1 MSRQIIYS
9 NSAPILW
16 STVDEAFNRIN
27 DNFTELYLSVGGGGA
42 VDLTSLSTSVIPS
55 TNETFDLGS
64 PTKRWRDIYLSG
76 SSIHLGTAVITS
88 TAGIVNL
95 PAGSTIGSLALDESY
110 FKTIAVPGQANI
122 VADTGTDTLTIAAST
137 GIALTTSASTDTLTI
152 ANNGVLTNAAG
163 AGITVSAATGNV
175 TITNA
180 GVLSTIAGYGISVS
194 GATGNVTIANTGI
207 VSVTTDPGSGITLD
221 TSIPGTVRITNA
233 APSVPQNIFQTI
245 AVSGQSNVVAD
256 LPTDTLTLVN
266 GTGISITTNA
276 GADSVTFTNSGVTS
290 FAVSGVGLSASAA
303 TGSITLS
310 NTGVTAISAG
320 DGISINQSTGTVVVT
335 NTRFGFTSIAVGGQ
349 SSVLADNST
358 DTLVL
363 VAGEGIQLTTNAVS
377 DSITFDVT
385 YLKGSVF
392 SDTSTL
398 LINAATGKIVGDIE
412 TSRLRTSE
420 SRVVLGVGA
429 GTTGGSGAS
438 LTIGTYAGYTNQ
450 GTGAIAV
457 GPYAGETNQGT
468 SGMAIGPYSGQTGQG
483 LSTLAVGVYAGQT
496 NQGNVAVALGA
507 FAGNVGQ
514 GTNAVSVGPY
524 AGANNQGAG
533 AVAIGLYAGT
543 NNQFANSIVINASG
557 ATLDATAA
565 GFYVD
570 PIREVTGPQTL
581 YYNPSNKEV
590 TWGPVPSGGVG
601 GGGTSS
607 YEFSV
612 AGDDSTQRVIS
623 NGETLRFAGASGI
636 TTTTDGEG
644 RVTITGPTLATVATT
659 GAYSSLTGLPS
670 IPAAYSATSID
681 ALSDVD
687 TTTSAPSNGQALVWS
702 SASSKWLPG
711 TVSGGGGGTLASRSA
726 VAGTTASLANTATG
740 NLTITGYKGYM
751 LYKIQTSAAAW
762 VRIYTDI
769 ASRTA
774 DATRVEGADPTPGAG
789 VVAEVITTG
798 AQTILISPG
807 ALGFSNE
814 SSPDTNIQLAV
825 TNKSGGTTTITVT
838 LTAVQLEA

>member
-1 MSRQIIYS
+1 MSRQTINS
-9 NSAPILW
+9 GSAPILW
-16 STVDEAFNRIN
+16 STVDEAFNKIN
-27 DNFTELYLSVGGGGA
+27 DNFTELYLSIGGGGA
-42 VDLTSLSTSVIPS
+42 VDLTELNTNVSPG
-55 TNETFDLGS
+55 TNETYDLGS

-76 SSIHLGTAVITS
+76 SSIHLGSAVITS
-88 TAGIVNL
+88 QYGAVNL
-95 PAGSTIGSLALDESY
+95 PAGSTIGNLALDESY
-110 FKTIAVPGQANI
+110 FKTIAVSGQSNI
-122 VADTGTDTLTIAAST
+122 VADTGTDTLTFAASS
-137 GIALTTSASTDTLTI
+137 GISLTTNASTDTLTI
-152 ANNGVLTNAAG
+152 ANSGVLTNVAG
-163 AGITVSAATGNV
+163 SGIAVSGASGNV
-175 TITNA
+175 TISNA

-194 GATGNVTIANTGI
+194 GATGNITIANTGI
-207 VSVTTDPGSGITLD
+207 VSIITDPGSGISLD
-221 TSIPGTVRITNA
+221 TSVPGTVRITNS
-233 APSVPQNIFQTI
+233 APSVPQNIFQTF

-256 LPTDTLTLVN
+256 STSDTITFVN
-266 GTGISITTNA
+266 GTGVSITTNA
-276 GADSVTFTNSGVTS
+276 SADSITFTNSGVTS
-290 FAVSGVGLSASAA
+290 VAVSGVGLNASAA

-320 DGISINQSTGTVVVT
+320 DGISVNQSTGTVVVT
-335 NTRFGFTSIAVGGQ
+335 NTRFGFTSVAVSGQ
-349 SSVLADNST
+349 SSVLADNTT

-398 LINAATGKIVGDIE
+398 IINGATGTVVGPVS
-412 TSRLRTSE
+412 TSSLRTSE
-420 SRVVLGVGA
+420 DNLALGNSAGA
-429 GTTGGSGAS
+429 
-438 LTIGTYAGYTNQ
+438 TNQ
-450 GTGAIAV
+450 GDA
-457 GPYAGETNQGT
+457 
-468 SGMAIGPYSGQTGQG
+468 
-483 LSTLAVGVYAGQT
+483 
-496 NQGNVAVALGA
+496 
-507 FAGNVGQ
+507 
-514 GTNAVSVGPY
+514 
-524 AGANNQGAG
+524 
-533 AVAIGLYAGT
+533 AVAIGKYSGEINQAQRAVAIGFSAGSSNQGLYGIAIGEAGFT
-543 NNQFANSIVINASG
+543 NQGARAIAIGSLAGAINQGANAIAIGESAGNVSQAANSIVLNASG
-557 ATLDATAA
+557 VALNGAAA
-565 GFYVD
+565 GFYVR
-570 PIREVTGPQTL
+570 PIREVTGPQTV
-581 YYNPSNKEV
+581 YYNPTTYEI
-590 TWGPVPSGGVG
+590 TWGPVPSGGA
-601 GGGTSS
+601 GGGTSY

-612 AGDDSTQRVIS
+612 AGDDSTMRTIFS
-623 NGETLRFAGASGI
+623 GETLRFAGAGGI

-644 RVTITGPTLATVATT
+644 KVTITGPTLATVATS
-659 GAYSSLTGLPS
+659 GSYSDLTNKPS

-687 TTTSAPSNGQALVWS
+687 TSSSAPSEGQALVWS

-711 TVSGGGGGTLASRSA
+711 TVSGGGGGTLASRA
-726 VAGTTASLANTATG
+726 TIAGTTGSLANAATG

-774 DATRVEGADPTPGAG
+774 DASRVEGADPTPGSG

-814 SSPDTNIQLAV
+814 SSPNTNIQLAV

>member
-1 MSRQIIYS
+1 MSRQTINS
-9 NSAPILW
+9 GSAPILW
-16 STVDEAFNRIN
+16 STIDEAFNRIN

-42 VDLTSLSTSVIPS
+42 VDLTAINTNINPGA
-55 TNETFDLGS
+55 NETYDLGS

-76 SSIHLGTAVITS
+76 SSIHLGDAVITS
-88 TAGIVNL
+88 QYGAVNL
-95 PAGSTIGSLALDESY
+95 PAGSTIGSLALDENY
-110 FKTIAVPGQANI
+110 FKTIAVAGQANI

-137 GIALTTSASTDTLTI
+137 GIALTTNAGTDTLTI
-152 ANNGVLTNAAG
+152 ANIGVLTNAG
-163 AGITVSAATGNV
+163 GTGITVSGASGNV
-175 TITNA
+175 TINNA

-194 GATGNVTIANTGI
+194 GATGNITIANTGI
-207 VSVTTDPGSGITLD
+207 VSVITDPGSGISLD
-221 TSIPGTVRITNA
+221 TSVPGTVRITNA
-233 APSVPQNIFQTI
+233 APSVPQNIFQTV
-245 AVSGQSNVVAD
+245 AVSGQSNVVAE
-256 LPTDTLTLVN
+256 TTSDTLTFVN
-266 GTGISITTNA
+266 GTGVSITTNA
-276 GADSVTFTNSGVTS
+276 SADSITFTNSGVTS
-290 FAVSGVGLSASAA
+290 FAVSGVGLNASAA

-392 SDTSTL
+392 SDASTMV
-398 LINAATGKIVGDIE
+398 INGATGTVVGPVA
-412 TSRLRTSE
+412 TSSLRTDE
-420 SRVVLGVGA
+420 SQLRLGYQA
-429 GTTGGSGAS
+429 G
-438 LTIGTYAGYTNQ
+438 LTNQ
-450 GTGAIAV
+450 GSSGIAIGYRAGKDSQGQGAISI
-457 GPYAGETNQGT
+457 GDD
-468 SGMAIGPYSGQTGQG
+468 SGLTGQG
-483 LSTLAVGVYAGQT
+483 YR
-496 NQGNVAVALGA
+496 
-507 FAGNVGQ
+507 
-514 GTNAVSVGPY
+514 
-524 AGANNQGAG
+524 
-533 AVAIGLYAGT
+533 AVAIGFVAATSNQGPGAIAIGDGTAQANQGGGAIAIGSLAGST
-543 NNQFANSIVINASG
+543 NQGASSIAIGYQAGATTTTANSIILNASG
-557 ATLDATAA
+557 STLDSAAA
-565 GFYVD
+565 GFYVA
-570 PIREVTGPQTL
+570 PIREVTGPQVV

-590 TWGPVPSGGVG
+590 TWGPVPAGGVG
-601 GGGTSS
+601 GGGTSN

-612 AGDDSTQRVIS
+612 AGDDSTMRTIFS
-623 NGETLRFAGASGI
+623 GETLRFAGAGGI

-644 RVTITGPTLATVATT
+644 KVTITGPALASVATT
-659 GAYSSLTGLPS
+659 GAYSSLSGLPT

-687 TTTSAPSNGQALVWS
+687 TTTSAPTNGQTLVWS
-702 SASSKWLPG
+702 SSGGKWLPG
-711 TVSGGGGGTLASRSA
+711 TISGGGGGTLAARAA
-726 VAGTTASLANTATG
+726 VAATTASLANTATG
-740 NLTITGYKGYM
+740 NLTIVGYKGYM

-762 VRIYTDI
+762 VRIYTDTT
-769 ASRTA
+769 SRTA
-774 DATRVEGADPTPGAG
+774 DATRLEGADPTPGSG

-814 SSPDTNIQLAV
+814 TVPDTNIQLAV

>member
-1 MSRQIIYS
+1 MSRQTINS
-9 NSAPILW
+9 GSAPILW

-42 VDLTSLSTSVIPS
+42 VDLTAINSNINPGA
-55 TNETFDLGS
+55 NETYDLGS
-64 PTKRWRDIYLSG
+64 PTKRWRDLYLSG
-76 SSIHLGTAVITS
+76 ESIHLGTAVITS
-88 TAGIVNL
+88 QFGAVNL
-95 PAGSTIGSLALDESY
+95 PAGSTIGSLALDENY

-137 GIALTTSASTDTLTI
+137 GIILTTNAGTDRLTI
-152 ANNGVLTNAAG
+152 ANSGVLTNAG
-163 AGITVSAATGNV
+163 GTGITVSGASGNV
-175 TITNA
+175 TINNA

-194 GATGNVTIANTGI
+194 GATGNITIANTGI
-207 VSVTTDPGSGITLD
+207 VSVITDPGSGISLD
-221 TSIPGTVRITNA
+221 TSVPGTVRITNA
-233 APSVPQNIFQTI
+233 APSVPQNIFQTV

-256 LPTDTLTLVN
+256 STSDTLTLVN

-335 NTRFGFTSIAVGGQ
+335 NTRYGFTSIAVGGQ
-349 SSVLADNST
+349 SSVLADNAT

-392 SDTSTL
+392 SDASTMV
-398 LINAATGKIVGDIE
+398 INGATGTIVGPVA
-412 TSRLRTSE
+412 TSSLRTSE
-420 SRVVLGVGA
+420 LQLALGFNAGLTSQGVAAVAVGIQAGQTSQGAYAVAIGA
-429 GTTGGSGAS
+429 GA
-438 LTIGTYAGYTNQ
+438 
-450 GTGAIAV
+450 
-457 GPYAGETNQGT
+457 
-468 SGMAIGPYSGQTGQG
+468 GQTGQG
-483 LSTLAVGVYAGQT
+483 ANSVAIGQNAGVTGQQLQSVAVGLCAGSTSQGQQAVAIGQFAGETSQGQFAVAIGGGAGQT
-496 NQGNVAVALGA
+496 NQP
-507 FAGNVGQ
+507 AG
-514 GTNAVSVGPY
+514 
-524 AGANNQGAG
+524 
-533 AVAIGLYAGT
+533 
-543 NNQFANSIVINASG
+543 SIVINASG
-557 ATLDATAA
+557 STLNGAAA
-565 GFYVD
+565 GFYVR
-570 PIREVTGPQTL
+570 PIREVTGPQTV
-581 YYNPSNKEV
+581 YYNPATYEV

-601 GGGTSS
+601 GGGGG
-607 YEFSV
+607 YYDFNV
-612 AGDDSTQRVIS
+612 AGDDSTMRTIFS
-623 NGETLRFAGASGI
+623 GETLRFAGASGI

-644 RVTITGPTLATVATT
+644 KVTITGPTLASVATT
-659 GAYSSLTGLPS
+659 GAYSSLSGLPT

-687 TTTSAPSNGQALVWS
+687 TTTSAPTNGQTLVWS
-702 SASSKWLPG
+702 SSGGKWLPG
-711 TVSGGGGGTLASRSA
+711 TISGGGGGTLAARAA
-726 VAGTTASLANTATG
+726 VAATTASLANTATG
-740 NLTITGYKGYM
+740 NLTIVGYKGYM

-762 VRIYTDI
+762 VRIYTDTT
-769 ASRTA
+769 SRTA
-774 DATRVEGADPTPGAG
+774 DATRLEGADPTPGSG

-814 SSPDTNIQLAV
+814 TVPDTNIQLAV

>member
-1 MSRQIIYS
+1 MSRQTINS
-9 NSAPILW
+9 GSAPILW

-88 TAGIVNL
+88 TAGAVNL
-95 PAGSTIGSLALDESY
+95 PAGSTIGSLALDENY
-110 FKTIAVPGQANI
+110 FKTIAVPGQSSI
-122 VADTGTDTLTIAAST
+122 IADTGTDTLIIEASS
-137 GIALTTSASTDTLTI
+137 GISLTTNAGIDKLTI
-152 ANNGVLTNAAG
+152 ANSGVLSNISGT
-163 AGITVSAATGNV
+163 GIAVSGATGNV

-194 GATGNVTIANTGI
+194 GATGNITIANTGI
-207 VSVTTDPGSGITLD
+207 VSVITDPGSGITLD
-221 TSIPGTVRITNA
+221 TSTPGTVRITNA

-266 GTGISITTNA
+266 GTGVSITTNA
-276 GADSVTFTNSGVTS
+276 GADSITFTNSGVTS

-310 NTGVTAISAG
+310 NTGVVAISAG

-335 NTRFGFTSIAVGGQ
+335 NTRFGFTSIAVSGQ

-363 VAGEGIQLTTNAVS
+363 VAGEGIQLTTNTVN

-398 LINAATGKIVGDIE
+398 IINGATGTVVGPID
-412 TSRLRTSE
+412 TSSLRTSE
-420 SRVVLGVGA
+420 SEIKLGYQA
-429 GTTGGSGAS
+429 G
-438 LTIGTYAGYTNQ
+438 LTNQ
-450 GTGAIAV
+450 GSSGIAIGYRAGKVNQAQGAISIGDDSGLADQGQRAV
-457 GPYAGETNQGT
+457 AIGFVAGTSNQGAEAI
-468 SGMAIGPYSGQTGQG
+468 AIG
-483 LSTLAVGVYAGQT
+483 
-496 NQGNVAVALGA
+496 N
-507 FAGNVGQ
+507 
-514 GTNAVSVGPY
+514 GTAQAS
-524 AGANNQGAG
+524 QGAG
-533 AVAIGLYAGT
+533 AIAIGSLAGST
-543 NNQFANSIVINASG
+543 TQGANSIAIGYYAGPTTTFASSIILNASG
-557 ATLDATAA
+557 SALNSSAA
-565 GFYVD
+565 GFYVA
-570 PIREVTGPQTL
+570 PIREVTGPQTV
-581 YYNPSNKEV
+581 YYNPATYEV

-644 RVTITGPTLATVATT
+644 RVTITGPTLAAVATT
-659 GAYSSLTGLPS
+659 GAYSSLSGLPT

-687 TTTSAPSNGQALVWS
+687 TTTSAPTDGQTLVWS
-702 SASSKWLPG
+702 SAGGKWLPG
-711 TVSGGGGGTLASRSA
+711 TISGGGGGTLAARAA
-726 VAGTTASLANTATG
+726 VAATTASLANSATG
-740 NLTITGYKGYM
+740 NLTIVGYKGYM

-762 VRIYTDI
+762 VRIYTDTT
-769 ASRTA
+769 SRTA
-774 DATRVEGADPTPGAG
+774 DATRVEGADPTPGSG

-814 SSPDTNIQLAV
+814 TVPDTNIQLAV